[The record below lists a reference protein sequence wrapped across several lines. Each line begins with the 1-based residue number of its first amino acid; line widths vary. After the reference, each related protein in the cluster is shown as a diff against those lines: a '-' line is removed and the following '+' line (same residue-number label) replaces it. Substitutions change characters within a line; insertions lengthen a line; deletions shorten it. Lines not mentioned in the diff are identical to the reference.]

1 MTSTRHVLVVGASG
15 MLGRALRRELEG
27 DDRFRVTCT
36 AMSRVGPGMRAL
48 DLTADEATI
57 FAFVDALKPTV
68 VVNCAAERDPERAA
82 KDPVGTTRLNVA
94 GAEKLARACALAGA
108 SLVHLSTDY
117 VFDGGV
123 HTGVAAPYDIDA
135 RPHPLNLYAET
146 KLASEVAVLGV
157 PDARALVVRVPVLY
171 ARDCVDLS
179 ESASLT
185 VAMALLPPRAPA
197 RVDDWGVRFPTLVDD
212 VAEVLR
218 ALIALKTRGDDACG
232 ILHVSSP
239 HATTKYDLAVRMAQA
254 LGVSSAH
261 LEADGQPPGG
271 EPRPQNTQL
280 ECARTWRLLGGQHPF
295 CSLDAGLKLALEPFK
310 ARFS

>member
-1 MTSTRHVLVVGASG
+1 MTHVLIVGASG

-27 DDRFRVTCT
+27 DGRFRVTCT
-36 AMSRVGPGMRAL
+36 AMSRVGPGMCAF
-48 DLTADEATI
+48 DLTADAKTVY
-57 FAFVDALKPTV
+57 AFVDALKPAL
-68 VVNCAAERDPERAA
+68 VVNCAAERDPERAS

-94 GAEKLARACALAGA
+94 GAETLARACALAGA

-123 HTGVAAPYDIDA
+123 HTGVAAPYDVDA

-146 KLASEVAVLGV
+146 KLASELAVLGV

-171 ARDCVDLS
+171 ARDCVALT

-185 VAMALLPPRAPA
+185 VATTLLPPRAPA

-212 VAEVLR
+212 VAVVLC
-218 ALIALKTRGDDACG
+218 ALIARKTLATGDEARG

-239 HATTKYDLAVRMAQA
+239 HATTKYGLAVRMAQV
-254 LGVSSAH
+254 LNVPSAH
-261 LEADGQPPGG
+261 LEADARPPGG

-280 ECARTWRLLGGQHPF
+280 DCARTWRLLGATHQF
-295 CSLDAGLKLALEPFK
+295 CTLDAGLKLALAPFQ